1 MKDGDV
7 WSLEKWRLSVFFS
20 FYLDILRV
28 DSPAT
33 DFIFR
38 FSICLVNVVISRI
51 DYDLFIFNK
60 SFSVYLAVA
69 SCQNIFF
76 VDDDTTAVT
85 SKYPICIIKPFK
97 IYWRMFRNK
106 IRKWLIRSGI

>member
-7 WSLEKWRLSVFFS
+7 WSANIGLSVFS

-51 DYDLFIFNK
+51 DCDLFMINK

-85 SKYPICIIKPFK
+85 TTFCRKQLK

-106 IRKWLIRSGI
+106 IMNWLIRSGF

>member
-7 WSLEKWRLSVFFS
+7 WSANIGLSVFS

-51 DYDLFIFNK
+51 DCDLFMINK

-76 VDDDTTAVT
+76 VDDDTTAEMV
-85 SKYPICIIKPFK
+85 CIIKPFK
-97 IYWRMFRNK
+97 IYWRMLRNK
-106 IRKWLIRSGI
+106 IRKWLIRSGF